1 MLIIK
6 RQMAEKYKIRSV
18 TFFHSRLTSVISIA
32 LVLFLLGLICLMG
45 LLGNKLSVY
54 VKENITFSIVLKDN
68 QREADIKKMQKKLDA
83 LPFIKST
90 EYISKEQAVKELE
103 EELGEN
109 PETFLGFNP
118 LKASIE
124 VRLRSDYANPDSLP
138 KIEHYIKQYTSVSDL
153 LYRKDMMEMVH
164 NNMQRIGLILLVLAA
179 MLMAISFVLI
189 GNTIR
194 LLIYSKRFL
203 IHTMKLVGATP
214 GFIRRPFVY
223 YNMVSGVI
231 ASLLAIGMLS
241 GFLYYLQSELT
252 GFIQILD
259 MKTLLVVFVLVLIL
273 GILLSAVATIIAVNK
288 YLRMNIDRLYYI

>member
-1 MLIIK
+1 
-6 RQMAEKYKIRSV
+6 MAEKNKIRSV

-54 VKENITFSIVLKDN
+54 VKENISFSIVLKDD
-68 QREADIKKMQKKLDA
+68 QREADIKKMQKKLDS

-164 NNMQRIGLILLVLAA
+164 NNMQRIGLILFVLAV

-231 ASLLAIGMLS
+231 AALLAIGMLS

-252 GFIQILD
+252 GFIQLLD
-259 MKTLLVVFVLVLIL
+259 MQTLLIVFVLVLIL

>member
-1 MLIIK
+1 M
-6 RQMAEKYKIRSV
+6 
-18 TFFHSRLTSVISIA
+18 
-32 LVLFLLGLICLMG
+32 LGLICLMG

>member
-1 MLIIK
+1 
-6 RQMAEKYKIRSV
+6 MAEKYKVRSV

-179 MLMAISFVLI
+179 MLMVISFVLI

-259 MKTLLVVFVLVLIL
+259 MKTLLVVFVVVLIL

>member
-1 MLIIK
+1 MLIRK
-6 RQMAEKYKIRSV
+6 RQMAEKYKVRSV

>member
-1 MLIIK
+1 
-6 RQMAEKYKIRSV
+6 MAEKYKVRSV

-273 GILLSAVATIIAVNK
+273 GILLSAVATIIVVNK

>member
-1 MLIIK
+1 MLIRK
-6 RQMAEKYKIRSV
+6 RQMAEKYKVRSV

-153 LYRKDMMEMVH
+153 FYRKDMMEMVH